1 MRLDGT
7 PKEIVVSDGL
17 PSTVTAMSWQGDE
30 IYGTGTWPGKST
42 TTRMTLLDHNHY
54 KHEASCAPTGGRRIT
69 VSRSYKR
76 QS

>member
-7 PKEIVVSDGL
+7 PKEITVSDGL

-54 KHEASCAPTGGRRIT
+54 KHAILSLLPLMYCSQIT
-69 VSRSYKR
+69 SL
-76 QS
+76 